1 MHRESPSVVYRFE
14 RFTLSPRRR
23 MLWRDGEEVAL
34 IPRYFDLLVLL
45 IERRHEAVHR
55 REIFERVWQDVAVSE
70 SALSQAVRTLRRTLG
85 DDSREP
91 RFIRTVS
98 RHGYQFV
105 LPGVVVEAAEPEG
118 EPPGAAAAPA
128 VLAPDQ
134 SAPRS
139 ADSLWQAAASGGVA
153 AGVVAGGLGGLL
165 LVVVPGSQAPIV
177 IAPVLAVLGAACGG
191 LGAAGVAVGIT
202 AIGARLGWPASAAWA
217 FGGAVGGATVGLT
230 TQWLA
235 RWAGAALFGL
245 HVPFEGGLQ
254 GAVLGA
260 AAGLGLAAGGA
271 TSGRRLA
278 VVATTCGMSG
288 LLLTAFG
295 HPLVGGTIH
304 QLAQA
309 VAGSPATLAPL
320 GRLLGEP
327 EFGTVSGAIL
337 ALGESATFGL
347 GLAWGLRRHSNLT

>member
-23 MLWRDGEEVAL
+23 MLWRDGEEVPL

-105 LPGVVVEAAEPEG
+105 LPGVVVEAAEPDG
-118 EPPGAAAAPA
+118 ETAGVTAAAAP
-128 VLAPDQ
+128 VPVPG
-134 SAPRS
+134 APRS
-139 ADSLWQAAASGGVA
+139 AVPLWQDAAIGGVA
-153 AGVVAGGLGGLL
+153 AGVVAGALGGAL
-165 LVVVPGSQAPIV
+165 LVVGPGSQAPVV
-177 IAPVLAVLGAACGG
+177 IAPVLAVLGAVCGG
-191 LGAAGVAVGIT
+191 LGAAGVAVGIS
-202 AIGARLGWPASAAWA
+202 AIGARLGWPAPAAWA
-217 FGGAVGGATVGLT
+217 FGGAIGGATVGLT

-245 HVPFEGGLQ
+245 QVPFEGGLQ

-271 TSGRRLA
+271 TAGRRLA
-278 VVATTCGMSG
+278 LVATTCGLSG

-327 EFGTVSGAIL
+327 EFGAVSGAIL
-337 ALGESATFGL
+337 AVGESATFGL